1 MSIKVPTIGSQLF
14 ARTRRRVLGLLF
26 ANPDRRYHLREL
38 IRLVRTGRGAVQR
51 ELENLVKAGLVTRVR
66 DGNRVLYQA
75 NRLSPVF
82 EDLQGL
88 MEKTARQEVEEMLL
102 GEMVRRIVG
111 TVQPER
117 IVLFGSRAR
126 EEAEPE
132 SDFDLLIV
140 APSDLPR
147 WRRAAQLYG
156 LLAGMG
162 VGKDLVWVTPEEIAE
177 WEGVSAHFI
186 NTALRQGVVLYE
198 RAA

>member
-1 MSIKVPTIGSQLF
+1 M
-14 ARTRRRVLGLLF
+14 GLLF